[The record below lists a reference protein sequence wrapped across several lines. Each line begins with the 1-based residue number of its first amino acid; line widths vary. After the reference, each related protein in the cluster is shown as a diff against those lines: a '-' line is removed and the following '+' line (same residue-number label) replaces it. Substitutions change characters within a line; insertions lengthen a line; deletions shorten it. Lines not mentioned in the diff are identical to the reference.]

1 MSLSAARRDR
11 YQRIANRARRIP
23 GEHGLRPHTVTLVAA
38 TTNGTTGY
46 TGDGTRTEVDTVIEH
61 KGGGAPK
68 VRWAKD
74 QDVAMGVVPK
84 GQATIGP
91 ITSDFTGHENLDALV
106 GADLAV
112 GAVRL
117 LRITG
122 PKHPNGADYRITDV
136 KCERALHYL
145 ITAEPSGTQR

>member
-1 MSLSAARRDR
+1 MATPEARKAR

-23 GEHGLRPHTVTLVAA
+23 GQHGLRPHSVVLIGVRA
-38 TTNGTTGY
+38 G
-46 TGDGTRTEVDTVIEH
+46 GDGEHTGTGGRWELETPIEH
-61 KGGGAPK
+61 LGGGAPK

-91 ITSDFTGHENLDALV
+91 ITSDFTGFENLEALV
-106 GADLAV
+106 GDNLET

-122 PKHPNGADYRITDV
+122 PKHPKGADYRITDV

-145 ITAEPSGTQR
+145 ITAEPVGTQR

>member
-1 MSLSAARRDR
+1 MSLSAARRER
-11 YQRIANRARRIP
+11 YLRIANRARRIP
-23 GEHGLRPHTVTLVAA
+23 GEHGLRPHSVALVDATAGTV
-38 TTNGTTGY
+38 GQH
-46 TGDGTRTEVDTVIEH
+46 TGDGTRSEVETAIEH

-91 ITSDFTGHENLDALV
+91 ITSDFTGHAYLEALV
-106 GADLAV
+106 GEDLDT

-122 PKHPNGADYRITDV
+122 PKHPEGADYRITDV

-145 ITAEPSGTQR
+145 ITAEPVGTQR